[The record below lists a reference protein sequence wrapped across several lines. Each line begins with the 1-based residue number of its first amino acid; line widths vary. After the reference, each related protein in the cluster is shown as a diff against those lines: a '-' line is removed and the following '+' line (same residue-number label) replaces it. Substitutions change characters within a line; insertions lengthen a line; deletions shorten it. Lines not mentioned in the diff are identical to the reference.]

1 MKTNQQITAFEQIAY
16 NWLSKIGITVSQ
28 RFITQEMQSHPDYPS
43 LVSLIDFLDLGRMDY
58 EVVQSDHTHIARFN
72 YPCLA
77 HVMENNGSS
86 HMIQVDNINDWDQHQ
101 QLKKNWTGIVVL
113 AGNRPSWNN
122 AENTQQ
128 IRQRRYAKAVSFIAV
143 LLLLSAFV
151 YVTIPGFNPINAI
164 WGLLSFAGLVLS
176 IGVLSVEMGMQV
188 KAVKEVCNSVSPSG
202 CDAVLRSNY
211 SKGIAGI
218 SIADA
223 AISYF
228 LTQSGFYL
236 LSNWHPVL
244 LNTALLLCI
253 PVIIVAGLSLYAQQ
267 FILKKWCVICL
278 GIVAVIIAQCL
289 LAGLSVSSF
298 IGSFRIS
305 IPYAISFFVVQG
317 IVCYLFK
324 GLKNFVTNIREKLMQ
339 AKELRRWKRNE
350 SLYLYQSNQRP
361 YVDCT
366 TWDQELM
373 LGNNEAPVQITIA
386 CNPYCGPCAAAHKI
400 IDELYETYKEILCIK
415 FRFLFP
421 LDNPNNDLTI
431 AVKAILQKATR
442 IHQDE
447 ERATMLSDWF
457 KLMNLEKWQ
466 QKWGPISDVNVED
479 LLKAHI
485 HWMDD
490 VAKVKGTP
498 TFFIN
503 GRQLPRNYV
512 IRDMFQLIPSL
523 AASYSVAVEQ

>member
-1 MKTNQQITAFEQIAY
+1 MKTNQQIAAFEQIAY
-16 NWLSKIGITVSQ
+16 NWLSKIGVKVNQ

-43 LVSLIDFLDLGRMDY
+43 LVSLIDFLDLGKMDY
-58 EVVQSDHTHIARFN
+58 DVVQSDHTHISQFN

-77 HVMENNGSS
+77 HVMEDSGSS
-86 HMIQVDNINDWDQHQ
+86 HMIQVDTVNDWHHQ
-101 QLKKNWTGIVVL
+101 EQLKKNWTGIVLL
-113 AGNRPSWNN
+113 AGNRPSWSYD
-122 AENTQQ
+122 ENTRL
-128 IRQRRYAKAVSFIAV
+128 IRQRRSIKALSAMAA

-151 YVTIPGFNPINAI
+151 YVTIPAFNPINTI
-164 WGLLSFAGLVLS
+164 WGLLSLTGLVIS

-223 AISYF
+223 SISYF
-228 LTQSGFYL
+228 VTQSLFYL
-236 LSNWHPVL
+236 LSNWQPAL
-244 LNTALLLCI
+244 LHTALLLSI
-253 PVIIVAGLSLYAQQ
+253 PVVIVAGLSLYAQQ

-278 GIVAVIIAQCL
+278 GIVAVIIVQSI
-289 LAGLSVSSF
+289 LAYLSVAPAIS
-298 IGSFRIS
+298 SFRIS
-305 IPYAISFFVVQG
+305 VPYIISFFAVLG
-317 IVCYLFK
+317 MVCYFLL
-324 GLKNFVTNIREKLMQ
+324 GLKNFITNIRERLMQ
-339 AKELRRWKRNE
+339 ATELRRWKKND

-366 TWDQELM
+366 TWNQELM
-373 LGNNEAPVQITIA
+373 LGNHEAPVQITIA
-386 CNPYCGPCAAAHKI
+386 CNPYCGPCATAHKI

-421 LDNPNNDLTI
+421 IDNPDNDLTI
-431 AVKAILQKATR
+431 AVKAILQKNMH
-442 IHQDE
+442 ILGDE
-447 ERATMLSDWF
+447 ERAAMLSDWF
-457 KLMNLEKWQ
+457 KWMDLEKWQ
-466 QKWGPISDVNVED
+466 LKWWPIPDVNVDE
-479 LLKAHI
+479 LLKTHI
-485 HWMDD
+485 YWMDN

-523 AASYSVAVEQ
+523 AASFSAAVEQ